1 MPTAAVGI
9 EEPVG
14 IERGPGYPGGNGLLT
29 ASVYADGLTAAVGI
43 APTSSIRVA
52 RHVID
57 PRRSPVRGVANL
69 CRRPGRRHR
78 PGPWMLPRHRSPPFA
93 TSSIRGRVRRYADGK
108 AYLYFF
114 IYIIYFFLFFFTT

>member
-9 EEPVG
+9 DKPVG
-14 IERGPGYPGGNGLLT
+14 IERGPGYPGGNGLLM
-29 ASVYADGLTAAVGI
+29 ALVYADGLTAAVGI

-69 CRRPGRRHR
+69 CRRPG
-78 PGPWMLPRHRSPPFA
+78 PWMLPRHRSPPFA
-93 TSSIRGRVRRYADGK
+93 TSSIRGRVRRYGDGLGK
-108 AYLYFF
+108 AVGIPLFF
-114 IYIIYFFLFFFTT
+114 YIIYFFLFFTT

>member
-9 EEPVG
+9 DKPVG

-43 APTSSIRVA
+43 APTSWIRVA
-52 RHVID
+52 RRSVGWQIYADGLAVGIRLAHGCCHVID
-57 PRRSPVRGVANL
+57 PRP
-69 CRRPGRRHR
+69 
-78 PGPWMLPRHRSPPFA
+78 LPRHRSVAVCAGMPTPLP
-93 TSSIRGRVRRYADGK
+93 SS
-108 AYLYFF
+108 YLYFF